1 MNNKSYNSV
10 SLSIFDSQSNSHSYG
25 MAKSLIIAVA
35 RAKLFPKLLLKE
47 KLKTKLH
54 LNTGLD

>member
-1 MNNKSYNSV
+1 MNIKSNNSF
-10 SLSIFDSQSNSHSYG
+10 SLSIIDSHSNSHNYG

-35 RAKLFPKLLLKE
+35 RAKLFPKLLLQE